1 MRPPSVFPIENSSY
15 SIIGNLCYLNYH
27 RGRPS

>member
-1 MRPPSVFPIENSSY
+1 MRPPSVFPIE
-15 SIIGNLCYLNYH
+15 ICFIHVIGNLCYLNYH